1 MKDLVL
7 ASAGDLDGSL
17 TLARSAKGAVILL
30 ATFMAL
36 EQLDIAQ
43 DILLVFFVA
52 VVGAAA
58 LAAGIAFGVG
68 GREVAGEIV
77 RDWYSRSQ
85 HKRAVHEDRTV
96 TENASGEH
104 SI

>member
-1 MKDLVL
+1 
-7 ASAGDLDGSL
+7 
-17 TLARSAKGAVILL
+17 
-30 ATFMAL
+30 
-36 EQLDIAQ
+36 
-43 DILLVFFVA
+43 

-85 HKRAVHEDRTV
+85 QKRAVQEDRTV
-96 TENASGEH
+96 TENASGEN